1 MVNCMQI
8 IQKVK
13 CVDCQGSFFLANCIK
28 KEKGRKEI
36 VTAMSKLI
44 KKKGLR
50 TFLIVVVVLAAIILF
65 FQLKGSSASD
75 NSDKYEGVD
84 FSASQDDYGRS
95 DTYAK
100 YIESHEDV
108 TPPAEGNTYDVDV
121 LGYSKG
127 EGASKRSDVGPDGD
141 KSDALQIGEEGYA
154 EFEVN
159 IKEAGY
165 YNMYAE
171 YYPTTDEDD
180 RGITIESKVEI
191 NGEVPFGGADAISF
205 NRVYTDEGESKQ
217 DNQGNEI
224 RATQIED
231 PARTWMTTYFED
243 ATGYEVEPYRF
254 WFNKGRNTVRLT
266 GVNEKLVIRKFVIAN
281 KAPTP
286 SYEEYRKA
294 NDGKTNSVE
303 AGYVQ
308 KIQGETAKRR
318 SSPSLYASYDRTS
331 GDTEYV
337 QADGQVTQDN
347 TDKQVLDMTG
357 GTNWKV
363 TNDWIEWD
371 MEVPAEGD
379 YVIGIKGRQGYN
391 RGYIANRSLY
401 IDGEIPFQE
410 VSQIRFGYSNTWS
423 LNCLQNEK
431 GEAYK
436 FHLTAGSHTIRMKV
450 TLGDLGQ
457 YLSELSDSVF
467 NMNKMYRTILVL
479 TGTEPDEFRDYQI
492 DKVYPEVIEAMDA
505 ESKRLYKLVDDVV
518 AYTGEKG
525 GEISVAQTLAGQM
538 ETFVDDPDKIP
549 NTLSNFK
556 ENISSLGTSIN
567 NLSATA
573 LDIDY
578 IVLADASESLP
589 EVNETG
595 FDRVVHECKLFIN
608 SFLSDSSA
616 LGNVYDSD
624 DPNVIDVWITAGR
637 DQSVILKNMVDQMFT
652 PESGINVNVKLIDS
666 ANTVSSNSLNVMLPA
681 VMSGN
686 GPDVGICIAQSE
698 PVNYAL
704 RNAVV
709 DLKEFGTELDDVL
722 SEYYESSYES
732 YKFNGGLYALPET
745 QNYNVLFY
753 RTDIMGDLGID
764 VKKDVN
770 TWDDVLEILPILQK
784 NSMTFAVPSVERKIG
799 NTTNPDLANYYAQL
813 YQRGGRLYDDDGME
827 SMIGEPKAI
836 EAFEF
841 YTKLFT
847 NYKLE
852 KQYDFVN
859 RFRSGEMPIGVA
871 DYNNFNTLA
880 VFAPEIKGL
889 WDFGLL
895 PGVKQE
901 DGTLNRA
908 TQSWGTC
915 AMMLR
920 GAEQRNKKDKSWEFL
935 KWWASSEVQ
944 AKFASELEAVM
955 GASARY
961 ATANRV
967 TFDTLSWSR
976 KESSALKEQWKEAF
990 GLPEVAGG
998 YYASRHITNA
1008 IRNVMNNNED
1018 PRETILDYKRTID
1031 EELTNKRKEFGLPTL
1046 PEEAEDEDTTESV
1059 SQAQGKLE

>member
-8 IQKVK
+8 IQKSQM
-13 CVDCQGSFFLANCIK
+13 CGPSGEFLFGELHK

-50 TFLIVVVVLAAIILF
+50 TFIIVVVVLAVIVLF
-65 FQLKGSSASD
+65 FQLKNASTSD

-84 FSASQDDYGRS
+84 LGVSQDDYGRS

-108 TPPAEGNTYDVDV
+108 TPAGKENTYDVDV
-121 LGYSKG
+121 LSYTKSS
-127 EGASKRSDVGPDGD
+127 GASKRSDVGPSED
-141 KSDALQIGEEGYA
+141 KTDALQITEGGYA
-154 EFEVN
+154 QFDVD
-159 IKEAGY
+159 IREAGY
-165 YNMYAE
+165 YNIYAE

-191 NGEVPFGGADAISF
+191 NGKVPFSGADAISF
-205 NRVYTDEGESKQ
+205 SRVYTDEGEPKH

-231 PARTWMTTYFED
+231 PNRTWMPMYFED
-243 ATGYEVEPYRF
+243 ATGYEVEPYQF
-254 WFNKGRNTVRLT
+254 WFEKGKNTLCLT
-266 GVNEKLVIRKFVIAN
+266 GGNEKLVIRKLVIGN
-281 KAPTP
+281 KEATPT
-286 SYEEYRKA
+286 YEEYRQANEGKA
-294 NDGKTNSVE
+294 NNVE
-303 AGYVQ
+303 GGYVQ

-331 GDTEYV
+331 SDTEYM
-337 QADGQVTQDN
+337 QENGEITQNN

-371 MEVPAEGD
+371 MEVPTEGD

-410 VSQIRFGYSNTWS
+410 VSQILFRYSNTWD
-423 LNCLQNEK
+423 LNCLQNEE

-457 YLSELSDSVF
+457 YLSQLSDSVF

-492 DKVYPEVIEAMDA
+492 DKVYPEVIEAMDI
-505 ESKRLYKLVDDVV
+505 ESKRLYKLVDEVV

-525 GEISVAQTLAGQM
+525 GEISVAQTLAAQM

-549 NTLSNFK
+549 NTLKNFK
-556 ENISSLGTSIN
+556 ENISSLGTSIQ
-567 NLSATA
+567 NLSATS

-578 IVLADASESLP
+578 LVLADTKEDLP
-589 EVNETG
+589 EVNETS
-595 FDRVVHECKLFIN
+595 FDRVVHECKLFVN

-637 DQSVILKNMVDQMFT
+637 DQSTILKNMVDQMFT
-652 PESGINVNVKLIDS
+652 PESGINVNVKLIDA
-666 ANTVSSNSLNVMLPA
+666 ANTVASNSLNVMLPA

-686 GPDVGICIAQSE
+686 GPDVGICIAQTE

-709 DLKEFGTELDDVL
+709 DLREFGTELDDVL
-722 SEYYESSYES
+722 SEYYESSYEA

-753 RTDIMGDLGID
+753 RTDIMEDLGID
-764 VKKDVN
+764 ATKDVN
-770 TWDDVLEILPILQK
+770 TWDDVLEVLPILQK

-813 YQRGGRLYDDDGME
+813 YQRGGRLYDDEGME
-827 SMIGEPKAI
+827 TLIGEPEGIA
-836 EAFEF
+836 AFEF

-895 PGVKQE
+895 PGVEKE
-901 DGTLNRA
+901 DGTINRA

-967 TFDTLSWSR
+967 TFDTLSWSS
-976 KESSALKEQWKEAF
+976 KEAAALKEQWEEAF
-990 GLPEVAGG
+990 GIPEVAGG
-998 YYASRHITNA
+998 YYTSRHITNA
-1008 IRNVMNNNED
+1008 IRKVMNNNED

-1046 PEEAEDEDTTESV
+1046 PENKDEDKDEGVAETTGEI
-1059 SQAQGKLE
+1059 E